1 MKPGPVPPASVTNG
15 RGGPGLNV
23 GNGDEIMK
31 VTHFLNFA
39 PHQAGIYGTACDL
52 VRAERKQG
60 MDVRVVD
67 YGNGKDAPQRHSRV
81 GCVDD
86 DIVTTA
92 PEHAL
97 ESDVI
102 VRHSALPQKVFD
114 SDIPLVM
121 PFHGMPEYSFMLEHM
136 GISRTLKELM
146 VSTDNPRYKAFL
158 TMWKETVFYW
168 EAMFPGKKIFYVP
181 PPVDLDKFNPLGK
194 KYTFKHPGKIN
205 IVIAGVWRKE
215 YTTPYSVLF
224 AAAKFVRDKCPEARV
239 QIFGV
244 PQDNVKYTSKV
255 KNDGPVNHT
264 LLALKKG
271 NMVGECFRIVP
282 NLDEVYREAD
292 IAVTQH
298 TVASRTVREALAS
311 GCPLVAASGNKYTPY
326 TADPRDP
333 EAFANAIEGCYKD
346 IMSNR
351 KVIRERARAMAEK
364 EFNLDRVGKAMKR
377 VFEYAMENK

>member
-1 MKPGPVPPASVTNG
+1 M
-15 RGGPGLNV
+15 
-23 GNGDEIMK
+23 
-31 VTHFLNFA
+31 NFA
-39 PHQAGIYGTACDL
+39 PHQAGIYGTATDL

-60 MDVRVVD
+60 LDVDVVD
-67 YGNGKDAPQRHSRV
+67 YGNGRDAPQRHSRV
-81 GCVDD
+81 GCKDG
-86 DIVTTA
+86 DITTVA

-102 VRHSALPQKVFD
+102 VRHSALPQTVFD

-121 PFHGMPEYSFMLEHM
+121 PFHGMPEYTFLLEHT
-136 GISRTLKELM
+136 GNTRTLKELM
-146 VSTDNPRYKAFL
+146 VSTANPRYKAFL
-158 TMWKETVFYW
+158 TMWRETVFYW
-168 EAMFPGKKIFYVP
+168 EAMFSGKKIFYVP

-194 KYTFKHPGKIN
+194 TYTFKEPGKIN

-224 AAAKFVRDKCPEARV
+224 NAAKFVRDKCPEARV
-239 QIFGV
+239 HVFGV
-244 PQDNVKYTSKV
+244 PYDNKKYTDKI

-264 LLALKKG
+264 LLALRKG
-271 NMVGECFRIVP
+271 KMVGECRHIVT
-282 NLDEVYREAD
+282 NLDEIYRAAD

-333 EAFANAIEGCYKD
+333 EAFASAIENCYKD
-346 IMSNR
+346 IMR
-351 KVIRERARAMAEK
+351 DRETVRQVARQKAEQ

>member
-1 MKPGPVPPASVTNG
+1 MKIS
-15 RGGPGLNV
+15 
-23 GNGDEIMK
+23 
-31 VTHFLNFA
+31 HFLNFA
-39 PHQAGIYGTACDL
+39 PHQAGIYGTATDL

-60 MDVRVVD
+60 LDVHVVD
-67 YGNGKDAPQRHSRV
+67 YGNGMNAPQRHSRV

-86 DIVTTA
+86 DIITVA
-92 PEHAL
+92 PDAVMD
-97 ESDVI
+97 SDVI

-121 PFHGMPEYSFMLEHM
+121 PFHGMPEYSFLLEHT
-136 GISRTLKELM
+136 GNTRSLKELM
-146 VSTDNPRYKAFL
+146 VSTDNPRYKAFF

-194 KYTFKHPGKIN
+194 TYTFKEPGKIN

-224 AAAKFVRDKCPEARV
+224 NAAKFVRDKCPEARV
-239 QIFGV
+239 HVFGV
-244 PQDNVKYTSKV
+244 PYDNKKYTDKI

-264 LLALKKG
+264 LMALKRG
-271 NMVGECFRIVP
+271 NMVSECKHIVP
-282 NLDEVYREAD
+282 NLDEIYRAAD

-326 TADPRDP
+326 TADPRDTDGFV
-333 EAFANAIEGCYKD
+333 EAINRCYED
-346 IMSNR
+346 IMHDC
-351 KVIRERARAMAEK
+351 KATREQARATAEK